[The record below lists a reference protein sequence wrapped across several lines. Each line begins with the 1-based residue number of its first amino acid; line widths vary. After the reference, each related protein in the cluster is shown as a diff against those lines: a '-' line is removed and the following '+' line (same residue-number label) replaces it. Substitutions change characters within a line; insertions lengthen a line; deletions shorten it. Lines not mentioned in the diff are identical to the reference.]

1 MADTFRPTP
10 ADNYTTGSSSYG
22 TVPNKSYEPTDG
34 NDVGRTLLVGIVG
47 GLLSAAG
54 YLVYQRL
61 PDEQKDKLHGQVKG
75 MLQERIN
82 EVRSNFNI

>member
-10 ADNYTTGSSSYG
+10 ADNYTGSSSYG
-22 TVPNKSYEPTDG
+22 TASNKSYEPTDS

-82 EVRSNFNI
+82 EVRNNFNF

>member
-10 ADNYTTGSSSYG
+10 ADNYTGSSSYG
-22 TVPNKSYEPTDG
+22 SASNKSYEPTDG
-34 NDVGRTLLVGIVG
+34 NNDVGRTLLVGIVG

-61 PDEQKDKLHGQVKG
+61 PDEQRDKLHGQVRNL
-75 MLQERIN
+75 LQDKIN
-82 EVRSNFNI
+82 EVRSNFNL